1 MKQFLFLTFL
11 SLSFSAFAQ
20 MPEFRPVGKYSY
32 TNEVLLTKKRTAE
45 TVGHLTPVGMERI
58 RELKKDGFMCVRK
71 NQKDS
76 ICQKTENNLE
86 TPEFIQAAIDNYL
99 EKAKFTFTGT
109 AEPEIF
115 HDGSSTEWLVN
126 EVVMLGNKKVNMF
139 KIVRTSD
146 NRWFVSFPVTA
157 EQGIGNMEIFSN
169 EKLGLPLTLQGSD
182 KAQTIAYF
190 ITAVFTK

>member
-1 MKQFLFLTFL
+1 M
-11 SLSFSAFAQ
+11 SLSVFAQ
-20 MPEFRPVGKYSY
+20 SPEFRPVGEYGY
-32 TNEVLLTKKRTAE
+32 TKEVFLTKKRTAE
-45 TVGHLTPVGMERI
+45 TASHLTPAGMARI
-58 RELKKDGFMCVRK
+58 KELKSAGFMCVRK

-86 TPEFIQAAIDNYL
+86 TPEFIQTAVDNYL
-99 EKAKFTFTGT
+99 ESAKFTFSGT
-109 AEPEIF
+109 SEPEIF

-146 NRWFVSFPVTA
+146 NMWFVSFPVTA

-190 ITAVFTK
+190 ITAIFIR